1 MLVGDLLDMLKIRIL
16 DPVSPSVFL
25 GLNLV
30 FVMLAALITLIMS
43 VLTVLALASLF
54 RCRTEMPSNTSAIRL
69 HACFYSCASPSLIG
83 RMILILILF
92 AIG

>member
-1 MLVGDLLDMLKIRIL
+1 MLVGDLLNMIKIRIL
-16 DPVSPSVFL
+16 DPVSPSIFL

-30 FVMLAALITLIMS
+30 FVMLATLITLIMCM
-43 VLTVLALASLF
+43 LTVLALASLF

-69 HACFYSCASPSLIG
+69 HACFYSCSSPSLIG